1 MDKIIDLHIHSKYSD
16 GTWNLEKILQK
27 AEEMKIHALSITD
40 HDTIAQYKQLAKL
53 DYKKIY
59 TGQVIVGTEFNTV
72 YDGVYFHM
80 LAYGFDYKQLEKW
93 MHENYEVKEPDLKA
107 EFDYIVNSCKQNNI
121 KIDNVQY
128 DKKMG
133 WPVEIIYPEIKKYEE
148 NRKYFDEEA
157 WNDIN
162 IFYSSCVTNK
172 DFPAFID
179 FSIHYPKADIVA
191 KEVRKAGG
199 RLFIAHPYRYSLKN
213 TISFLDKLRKDKII
227 DGVEIYHSSHTD
239 EETSTLKGNMRVK
252 KDIIDDWNISKN
264 SY

>member
-1 MDKIIDLHIHSKYSD
+1 
-16 GTWNLEKILQK
+16 
-27 AEEMKIHALSITD
+27 
-40 HDTIAQYKQLAKL
+40 
-53 DYKKIY
+53 
-59 TGQVIVGTEFNTV
+59 
-72 YDGVYFHM
+72 M
-80 LAYGFDYKQLEKW
+80 LAYGFEYKQLEKW
-93 MHENYEVKEPDLKA
+93 MYENYEVKEPDLKA

-121 KIDNVQY
+121 KIDNIKY
-128 DKKMG
+128 DEKMG

-148 NRKYFDEEA
+148 NRKYFDKEA

-191 KEVRKAGG
+191 REVRKAGG
-199 RLFIAHPYRYSLKN
+199 RLFIAHPYRYNLQN

-239 EETSTLKGNMRVK
+239 EEISTLKEYCRTNNLLMSGGSDFHGEKKPNIKMGVGYGNMRVK
-252 KDIIDDWNISKN
+252 KEIIDDWHINKN